1 MKGPEQDR
9 LKLAEMAF
17 KLKKSQ
23 ANVRL
28 AEARATS
35 AEVQARAAGSAES
48 ASARKPDR
56 EVKPK
61 GTSKYTRAAGE
72 RVCSVL
78 AAGGTLREAAQVAGA
93 SKDAILRWVKRYAG
107 FAEAYKAAREMGY
120 ALKAERLDELAQE
133 AHEAAMDPLLGRQRL
148 DACRFEADTV
158 KWQLSKML
166 PKVYGDRKAVEVSG
180 PDGKDLLPR
189 HTQEEIAAFAAMM
202 AKVNAEVD
210 ASTDGLESRYDG
222 GGQEE

>member
-9 LKLAEMAF
+9 LKLAEIAL
-17 KLKKSQ
+17 KLKKTQ

-48 ASARKPDR
+48 ASARKPAR

-61 GTSKYTRAAGE
+61 GASKYTRAAGE

-93 SKDAILRWVKRYAG
+93 SKDAILRWTKRYAG

>member
-1 MKGPEQDR
+1 MK
-9 LKLAEMAF
+9 KLP
-17 KLKKSQ
+17 S
-23 ANVRL
+23 
-28 AEARATS
+28 
-35 AEVQARAAGSAES
+35 
-48 ASARKPDR
+48 KPN
-56 EVKPK
+56 PK
-61 GTSKYTRAAGE
+61 GASKYTRAAGE

-78 AAGGTLREAAQVAGA
+78 AEGGTLREAAQVAGA
-93 SKDAILRWVKRYAG
+93 SKDAILRWTRAHPA
-107 FAEAYKAAREMGY
+107 FAEAYKAARELGY

-133 AHEAAMDPLLGRQRL
+133 AHEAAMDPVLGRQRL
-148 DACRFEADTV
+148 EACRFEADTV

-210 ASTDGLESRYDG
+210 ASTDGLESRYAG